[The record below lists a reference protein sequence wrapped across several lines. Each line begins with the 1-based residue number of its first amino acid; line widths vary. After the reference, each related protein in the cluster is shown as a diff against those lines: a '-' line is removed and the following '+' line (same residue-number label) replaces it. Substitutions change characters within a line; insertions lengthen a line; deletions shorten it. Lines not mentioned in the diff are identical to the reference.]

1 MGRQLWLTVLL
12 GVGAVGFAAEKAAEF
27 DPDLP
32 PCVVKT
38 EPANRAKDV
47 DFALREIKVTFDR
60 PMATEKSWSWML
72 LTECGVYPGYRGGTA
87 EPRWEDDGR
96 TCVLPVRLSPDT
108 VYAVGTNSPRNWGFR
123 DTKGKAAVPFAWVF
137 KTKKAAGD
145 RGGL

>member
-1 MGRQLWLTVLL
+1 MRRALRVAVLFAL
-12 GVGAVGFAAEKAAEF
+12 GAVGLAAEKAAEF

-60 PMATEKSWSWML
+60 PMAQEKSWSWMIVV
-72 LTECGVYPGYRGGTA
+72 ECGLYPGYRGSD
-87 EPRWEDDGR
+87 EPRWENDGR
-96 TCVLPVRLSPDT
+96 TCVLHVRLSPDT

-137 KTKKAAGD
+137 RTKK
-145 RGGL
+145 